1 MDGEAGEEGGREGG
15 TERNAASRADSPSA
29 VSTRTLPFLGLQP
42 THNEFRWTLPVAQSI
57 CTWSG
62 NLFGGAGLA
71 AAIEAMEAVSG
82 RPVIWATGQYLSF
95 VKAGSILDL
104 DVTLA
109 VHGKATTQARVVV
122 RHGNSEILTVNGA
135 LGSRTTDAEGS
146 FAVMPEVAR
155 PEDCIERRHRFGT
168 MNTINELFE
177 SRIAIG
183 RDLDDLDGVPA
194 ADGRSAMWARLP
206 DGGASTAAGL
216 AILGDFVPFGI
227 GQALGA
233 RAGGS
238 SLDNTLRLIR
248 LVPTEW
254 VLCDIRVHGIH
265 HGFGHGLVHLWAEDG
280 TLMASAS
287 QSTTVRYWSEM
298 GGPRRDNSP
307 V

>member
-1 MDGEAGEEGGREGG
+1 MNPANQSTG
-15 TERNAASRADSPSA
+15 AS
-29 VSTRTLPFLGLQP
+29 TGTLPFLGLAP
-42 THNEFRWTLPVAQSI
+42 THNEFRWTLNVTPSI
-57 CTWSG
+57 STWAG
-62 NLFGGAGLA
+62 NLFGGAGLG

-95 VKAGSILDL
+95 VKVGSILDL

-122 RHGNSEILTVNGA
+122 RHGNKEILTVNGA
-135 LGSRTTDAEGS
+135 LGRRDTDAEGS
-146 FAVMPEVAR
+146 FAVMPDVPR
-155 PEDCIERRHRFGT
+155 PDECIERRHRFGT
-168 MNTINELFE
+168 TNTINDLYEA
-177 SRIAIG
+177 RIAIG

-216 AILGDFVPFGI
+216 AVLGDFVPFGI

-248 LVPTEW
+248 LVPTDW

-287 QSTTVRYWSEM
+287 QSTTVRYWSEQ
-298 GGPRRDNSP
+298 GVPPRLDSAE
-307 V
+307 VISTK